1 MKGDRAS
8 PVEILLTREG
18 EIDQIFWLQFGR
30 SYLVLECVLFSRIE
44 SCFVVIGL
52 DCVSV
57 GYKYEPS
64 AIVKD

>member
-8 PVEILLTREG
+8 PVEILLTGEG

-44 SCFVVIGL
+44 SCFAVIGY
-52 DCVSV
+52 DCVSM
-57 GYKYEPS
+57 GYKYEPPT
-64 AIVKD
+64 IVKN